1 MRRPSNLIASE
12 RRIDVIVALVGRVE
26 HLVDVGAHDARVTI
40 AAVRAGVAHAIAIDR
55 SAHGCGLAR
64 EAARAMPIEVRQ
76 GEGLAAI
83 GEHEARGVL
92 LIAGVGGPTIERI
105 LSSPLAQRFDRWVLG
120 PQTLVPSV
128 RTFVERTG
136 WRVVEERTV
145 VDRGRRYVLLAAH
158 KL

>member
-1 MRRPSNLIASE
+1 MDTQGG
-12 RRIDVIVALVGRVE
+12 RIDTLVALVGPAD

-40 AAVRAGVAHAIAIDR
+40 AAVRAGVARAIAIDR
-55 SAHGCGLAR
+55 SAHGCALAR
-64 EAARAMPIEVRQ
+64 EAARGLPIDVRQ
-76 GEGLAAI
+76 GEGLAPI
-83 GEHEARGVL
+83 TEHEARGVL

-128 RTFVERTG
+128 RTFVELAGRH
-136 WRVVEERTV
+136 VADERTI
-145 VDRGRRYVLLAAH
+145 VDRARRYVLLAAH